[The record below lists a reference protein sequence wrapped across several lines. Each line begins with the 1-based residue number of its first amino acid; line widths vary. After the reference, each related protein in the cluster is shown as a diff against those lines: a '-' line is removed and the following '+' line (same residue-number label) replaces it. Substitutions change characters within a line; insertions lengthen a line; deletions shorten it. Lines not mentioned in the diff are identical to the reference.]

1 MEQGRRVF
9 PHLMQISVTISDMM
23 VEGIGLE
30 GEVLDLLVLLL
41 LLLKCSKIPDLLIPL
56 EVVFRIIIQLV
67 EELI

>member
-9 PHLMQISVTISDMM
+9 PHLMQISVTIFDMM

-30 GEVLDLLVLLL
+30 GEVLELLVLLL
-41 LLLKCSKIPDLLIPL
+41 LNCSIIPDLLILL
-56 EVVFRIIIQLV
+56 EAVFRIIIQLV